1 MPSNFD
7 AEPYK
12 VVSKKRNN
20 VTVRTCYLRKV
31 TYNYVK
37 KYREPITDYNAWEP
51 NDVTCTA
58 EYSESD
64 NSERVPDVSVNSCPV
79 RTWKLSSKFDN
90 FIMAKCA
97 CDASGEKWKLIA

>member
-1 MPSNFD
+1 MLLKVTKFFKNSDVKKMPSNFE

-20 VTVRTCYLRKV
+20 VTVRTCYSRKV

-51 NDVTCTA
+51 NDVTC
-58 EYSESD
+58 
-64 NSERVPDVSVNSCPV
+64 
-79 RTWKLSSKFDN
+79 
-90 FIMAKCA
+90 
-97 CDASGEKWKLIA
+97 